1 MTSTRQPT
9 AVAWRG
15 ALGVIVAIAAVTLIG
30 SAPAASSAKFKGKT
44 KEGSAITFLKKSGS
58 VASVNSQIH
67 VTCDS
72 VPIKGGIELF
82 KPPGRFKAD
91 GKWHSA
97 HASRT
102 TVVLG
107 GKVGFMYRV
116 RVKFKGRRAVGR
128 ITLAFGNS
136 SYDVVTNT
144 TTFTNCSGVTNF
156 QAQPK

>member
-1 MTSTRQPT
+1 MTPKRQPT
-9 AVAWRG
+9 AVAWQV
-15 ALGVIVAIAAVTLIG
+15 ALGVIVAIATVTMIG
-30 SAPAASSAKFKGKT
+30 PASAANSAQFKGKT
-44 KEGSAITFLKKSGS
+44 KEGSAITFLKKGGS
-58 VASVNSQIH
+58 VASVNSQIY

-136 SYDVVTNT
+136 SYDVLKNT